1 MEAVE
6 VVVCFVSLRL
16 ITVRDHDRLL
26 VVAEEI
32 TGTYSE
38 PKTVSYSSTVLQL
51 LGEPCTIRPTFA
63 RVTRTQMSDMETT
76 SHVIKLSRKLKS
88 ADLENAQWPYGL
100 RSLS

>member
-1 MEAVE
+1 MCSNYQSTIEKNGGGGSSCLFRFSTAVQ
-6 VVVCFVSLRL
+6 VL

-51 LGEPCTIRPTFA
+51 LGEP
-63 RVTRTQMSDMETT
+63 
-76 SHVIKLSRKLKS
+76 
-88 ADLENAQWPYGL
+88 
-100 RSLS
+100 

>member
-51 LGEPCTIRPTFA
+51 LGEP
-63 RVTRTQMSDMETT
+63 
-76 SHVIKLSRKLKS
+76 
-88 ADLENAQWPYGL
+88 
-100 RSLS
+100 